1 MGGDGLAGETDPS
14 KGIPTA
20 SSACMPPLGYHSFR
34 ALKSNP
40 GFLSSHPLTPS
51 SSEEETLD
59 ISVQRISV
67 LPPGVPES
75 YSIPDTGEPVGR
87 TFPPPLKI
95 QTRHFG
101 QALHWDRKAE
111 THLSI

>member
-1 MGGDGLAGETDPS
+1 MGSDGLAGETDPS
-14 KGIPTA
+14 KGSPTA
-20 SSACMPPLGYHSFR
+20 PSAFIPPPGYHSFR

-40 GFLSSHPLTPS
+40 GILSFYPPTPS
-51 SSEEETLD
+51 SREEEALD

-87 TFPPPLKI
+87 AFSPPLRI
-95 QTRHFG
+95 QT
-101 QALHWDRKAE
+101 L
-111 THLSI
+111 